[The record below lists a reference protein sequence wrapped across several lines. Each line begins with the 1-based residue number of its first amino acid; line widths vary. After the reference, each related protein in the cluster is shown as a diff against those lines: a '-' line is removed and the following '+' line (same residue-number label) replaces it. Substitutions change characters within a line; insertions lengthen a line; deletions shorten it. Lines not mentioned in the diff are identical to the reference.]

1 MKMNF
6 IKPAAALLSSA
17 LLVSSCVNTEPD
29 TTGYGDVYILT
40 EIVDGDTLKGLGLH
54 AFSYSE
60 FTSVNVEFS
69 GPQGQTYVLEPYM
82 GYNQDFVW
90 TTPANEYS
98 ETLPAAGDYVFNA
111 TFRNGEVKTF
121 YDKLYSTLVY
131 PPLITKCEMNASTRE
146 VELKWNKVSNAD
158 SYNVKLMN
166 DEGDILF
173 VSRVYNNLTEEYR
186 FSKNT
191 DGWQAASYP
200 ADGDSVV
207 VELVAYLL
215 EPATMSNDLQCIG
228 KSKKTI
234 VWKD

>member
-6 IKPAAALLSSA
+6 FKPALVAVSAA
-17 LLVSSCVNTEPD
+17 LLVSSCVSTDPD
-29 TTGYGDVYILT
+29 TTGYGDAYILT

-60 FTSVNVEFS
+60 FTSVNVELS
-69 GPQGQTYVLEPYM
+69 GSQGQTYVLQPYM
-82 GYNQDFVW
+82 GYSQDYVW
-90 TTPANEYS
+90 TTPLNEYS

-121 YDKLYSTLVY
+121 YDKLYGTVVY
-131 PPLITKCEMNASTRE
+131 PPAITKCEMNASTRE
-146 VELKWNKVSNAD
+146 VELTWNKVSNAD

-173 VSRVYNNLTEEYR
+173 VSKVYNNMTEEYR

-191 DGWQAASYP
+191 DGWLSAAYP
-200 ADGDSVV
+200 ANGDSVV